1 MINKTE
7 NEYLLVN
14 LDTCFMDGSW
24 EETTQPKRLK
34 KYFNHILKT
43 PFSYEKTLDILLQR
57 GFKRGVD
64 GKRRGIKIDS
74 SFGACLLEEI
84 IGKDKKLPKIHI
96 AKLVSESRAI

>member
-1 MINKTE
+1 MNK
-7 NEYLLVN
+7 YLLVN

-24 EETTQPKRLK
+24 EETKQPKRLK
-34 KYFNHILKT
+34 KYFNRILVT
-43 PFSYEKTLDILLQR
+43 PFNYTKTLDVLLQR
-57 GFKRGVD
+57 GFKRGVG

-74 SFGACLLEEI
+74 TFGTCLLEEI